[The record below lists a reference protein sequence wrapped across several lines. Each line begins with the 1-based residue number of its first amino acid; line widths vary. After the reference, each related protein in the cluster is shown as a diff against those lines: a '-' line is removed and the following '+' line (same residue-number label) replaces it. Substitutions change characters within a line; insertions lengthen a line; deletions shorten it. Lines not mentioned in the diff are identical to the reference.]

1 MLILFNSEMTVLGR
15 ELEQVLESL
24 SEIHTK
30 EYPLNTKCYVHKYI
44 TKVRKKIAVNNYK
57 ISFQFQSMFD
67 VKRNGVKAQKQNM
80 ALKHFS

>member
-1 MLILFNSEMTVLGR
+1 M
-15 ELEQVLESL
+15 
-24 SEIHTK
+24 
-30 EYPLNTKCYVHKYI
+30 
-44 TKVRKKIAVNNYK
+44 RKKIAVNNYK

>member
-44 TKVRKKIAVNNYK
+44 TKVRKKIETNQISLNIQIVNQKILCSIKNYEA
-57 ISFQFQSMFD
+57 D
-67 VKRNGVKAQKQNM
+67 
-80 ALKHFS
+80 L